1 MVIDEN
7 EVKNATGIV
16 KSLLRIGSSLH
27 RNGDRITGEY
37 GLNQQQFVVLTEIV
51 ETGPIN
57 QKQLVGGLVIEKSNL
72 SKIVKKLKALGLIE
86 ITPSPE
92 DGRATLL
99 SASVKG
105 ERSWRQCM
113 ESLNAWQVSW
123 IEPLKEEEVAQTIRV
138 LKRLRGLSF

>member
-1 MVIDEN
+1 MTVDEN
-7 EVKNATGIV
+7 KVKNATGII
-16 KSLLRIGSSLH
+16 KNLLRIGSSLH

-72 SKIVKKLKALGLIE
+72 SKIVKKLKTLGLIE

-99 SASVKG
+99 SASAKG
-105 ERSWRQCM
+105 ENTWRQCM
-113 ESLNAWQVSW
+113 ERLNAWQVSW
-123 IEPLKEEEVAQTIRV
+123 IEPLKEEEVRQTILV
-138 LKRLRGLSF
+138 LKRLRALTF